1 MFGTA
6 PMPITTSCAGSSV
19 PSEVTAAAALPDP
32 VIARLSG
39 GPFGTVASYL
49 PAAAWWGCGCRSTD
63 SDPVQIAV
71 VARMGVPL
79 PRLADELG
87 AAVVEVLGPVAVD
100 VTVAHVETAEAA
112 ATGLTRAEF
121 VKVQSAWEPIEEY
134 REVKSTVER
143 LSPTRVRINV
153 EVPFD
158 ELKPISTAPT
168 RRSPSRSTCPAS
180 ARARCPPA
188 SSRPASAAAW
198 CWRGRQRRHPDE
210 VLRGRHVGRG
220 RAPLGQPEIE
230 VTEIADNERLAFTAE
245 VDVRPEIT
253 LPELVVAR
261 GRGRRGGG
269 HRRRRRRGAGQPA
282 RPVRHPTGVER
293 PAAKD
298 DFVQIDLAAS
308 VDGEAVEEAQT
319 SGLSYQVGQGG
330 LIDGI
335 DDAITG
341 LSAGES
347 ATFPTTLVAGE
358 YKDREAEVTVTV
370 TAVKER
376 ELPDADDEFAQLAS
390 EFDTLEE
397 LTADLRT
404 RLGRVR
410 QMEQLTEA
418 RDKVLDALVDA
429 TEVPLPEGILKQ
441 EIDSRVHDAVHP
453 FDHDEAKFAEFLE
466 ENGKTREEF
475 DTEAREDAEKSVR
488 VRLVL
493 DKLADDQEVTVSQE
507 ELTERIVFQAQQYQ
521 MPPEE
526 FVQRIQ
532 EAGQLGAIYADV
544 RRSKALIAAVRAA
557 TVTDASGTALD
568 MAELLGDDEPEQADE
583 APEESAEK
591 SDETTVD
598 A

>member
-1 MFGTA
+1 M
-6 PMPITTSCAGSSV
+6 
-19 PSEVTAAAALPDP
+19 
-32 VIARLSG
+32 
-39 GPFGTVASYL
+39 
-49 PAAAWWGCGCRSTD
+49 
-63 SDPVQIAV
+63 
-71 VARMGVPL
+71 
-79 PRLADELG
+79 
-87 AAVVEVLGPVAVD
+87 
-100 VTVAHVETAEAA
+100 
-112 ATGLTRAEF
+112 
-121 VKVQSAWEPIEEY
+121 
-134 REVKSTVER
+134 KSTVER

-158 ELKPISTAPT
+158 ELKPDFDRAYKKIAQQVNVPGF
-168 RRSPSRSTCPAS
+168 RKGKVPARIIE
-180 ARARCPPA
+180 AR
-188 SSRPASAAAW
+188 
-198 CWRGRQRRHPDE
+198 
-210 VLRGRHVGRG
+210 LGRG
-220 RAPLGQPEIE
+220 VVLEQVVNDAIPTKYSEAVTSAEDVSPLGQPEIE

-245 VDVRPEIT
+245 VDVRPEIDAAGA
-253 LPELVVAR
+253 VVAR
-261 GRGRRGGG
+261 GRRSTTSAVTDADVDEALDNLR
-269 HRRRRRRGAGQPA
+269 A
-282 RPVRHPTGVER
+282 RFATLTGVER
-293 PAAKD
+293 AAAKD

-376 ELPDADDEFAQLAS
+376 ELP
-390 EFDTLEE
+390 
-397 LTADLRT
+397 
-404 RLGRVR
+404 GRRRRVRAAGQRVRHAGRAHRRPAHPARPVR

-441 EIDSRVHDAVHP
+441 PRSSRGCTTP
-453 FDHDEAKFAEFLE
+453 S
-466 ENGKTREEF
+466 TRS
-475 DTEAREDAEKSVR
+475 TTTRRSSPSSSRRTARPARSSTPR
-488 VRLVL
+488 R
-493 DKLADDQEVTVSQE
+493 ARTPRSRCACGSCSTSWPTTRRSRSART

-583 APEESAEK
+583 AGPRSRPRSPTRRLWTPERTPTANTAADPAGGELAPRRVGSVQTEQTRARGRVK
-591 SDETTVD
+591 
-598 A
+598 

>member
-1 MFGTA
+1 M
-6 PMPITTSCAGSSV
+6 
-19 PSEVTAAAALPDP
+19 
-32 VIARLSG
+32 
-39 GPFGTVASYL
+39 
-49 PAAAWWGCGCRSTD
+49 
-63 SDPVQIAV
+63 
-71 VARMGVPL
+71 
-79 PRLADELG
+79 
-87 AAVVEVLGPVAVD
+87 
-100 VTVAHVETAEAA
+100 
-112 ATGLTRAEF
+112 
-121 VKVQSAWEPIEEY
+121 
-134 REVKSTVER
+134 KSTVER

-158 ELKPISTAPT
+158 ELKPDFDRAYKKIAQQVNVPGF
-168 RRSPSRSTCPAS
+168 RKGKVPARIIE
-180 ARARCPPA
+180 AR
-188 SSRPASAAAW
+188 
-198 CWRGRQRRHPDE
+198 
-210 VLRGRHVGRG
+210 LGRG
-220 RAPLGQPEIE
+220 VVLEQVVNDAIPTKYSEAVTSAEDVSPLGQPEIE

-245 VDVRPEIT
+245 VDVRPAIT
-253 LPELVVAR
+253 LPELSSLAVQVEDTAVTDADVDEAMDNLRAR
-261 GRGRRGGG
+261 F
-269 HRRRRRRGAGQPA
+269 ATL
-282 RPVRHPTGVER
+282 TGVER

-308 VDGEAVEEAQT
+308 VDGKPVEEAQT
-319 SGLSYQVGQGG
+319 SGLSYQIGQGG

-335 DDAITG
+335 DEAVTG

-358 YKDREAEVTVTV
+358 YKDQEAQVTVTV

-376 ELPDADDEFAQLAS
+376 QLPDADDEFAQLAS
-390 EFDTLEE
+390 EFDTFDE

-410 QMEQLTEA
+410 QMEQLSAA

-429 TEVPLPEGILKQ
+429 TEVPLPEGIVKSEL
-441 EIDSRVHDAVHP
+441 DARVHDAIHP

-475 DTEAREDAEKSVR
+475 DTESREDAEKSVR

-493 DKLADDQEVTVSQE
+493 DELADDQEVTVDQD

-526 FVQRIQ
+526 FVRRIQ

-557 TVTDASGTALD
+557 TVTDESGNPLD
-568 MAELLGDDEPEQADE
+568 MAELLGDDENDSADDSADDSATARSSTTARQATKTRRRPRSRRTRRLWTPERTPTANTAVDE
-583 APEESAEK
+583 AGGAPPPRRVEAARSK
-591 SDETTVD
+591 SGKTEQTRARGRVK
-598 A
+598 

>member
-1 MFGTA
+1 M
-6 PMPITTSCAGSSV
+6 
-19 PSEVTAAAALPDP
+19 
-32 VIARLSG
+32 
-39 GPFGTVASYL
+39 
-49 PAAAWWGCGCRSTD
+49 
-63 SDPVQIAV
+63 
-71 VARMGVPL
+71 
-79 PRLADELG
+79 
-87 AAVVEVLGPVAVD
+87 
-100 VTVAHVETAEAA
+100 
-112 ATGLTRAEF
+112 
-121 VKVQSAWEPIEEY
+121 
-134 REVKSTVER
+134 KSTVER

-158 ELKPISTAPT
+158 ELKPDFDRAYKKIAQQVNVPGF
-168 RRSPSRSTCPAS
+168 RKGKVPARIIE
-180 ARARCPPA
+180 AR
-188 SSRPASAAAW
+188 
-198 CWRGRQRRHPDE
+198 
-210 VLRGRHVGRG
+210 LGRG
-220 RAPLGQPEIE
+220 VVLEQVVNDAIPTKYSEAVTSAEDVSPLGQPEIE

-245 VDVRPEIT
+245 VDVRPEID
-253 LPELVVAR
+253 LPELSSLAAQVDEAAVTDVDVDEALDNLRAR
-261 GRGRRGGG
+261 F
-269 HRRRRRRGAGQPA
+269 ATL
-282 RPVRHPTGVER
+282 TGVER
-293 PAAKD
+293 AAAKD

-397 LTADLRT
+397 LTADLRN

-410 QMEQLTEA
+410 QMEQLTTA
-418 RDKVLDALVDA
+418 RDKVLDALVA
-429 TEVPLPEGILKQ
+429 KTEIPLPEGILKQ
-441 EIDSRVHDAVHP
+441 EIDSRVHDAIHP

-493 DKLADDQEVTVSQE
+493 DKLADDQEVTVSQD

-526 FVQRIQ
+526 FVKRIQ

-557 TVTDASGTALD
+557 TVTDASGAALD
-568 MAELLGDDEPEQADE
+568 MAELLGDEEPEQADE
-583 APEESAEK
+583 APEMSDEKSDEKSAEK

>member
-1 MFGTA
+1 M
-6 PMPITTSCAGSSV
+6 
-19 PSEVTAAAALPDP
+19 
-32 VIARLSG
+32 
-39 GPFGTVASYL
+39 
-49 PAAAWWGCGCRSTD
+49 
-63 SDPVQIAV
+63 
-71 VARMGVPL
+71 
-79 PRLADELG
+79 
-87 AAVVEVLGPVAVD
+87 
-100 VTVAHVETAEAA
+100 
-112 ATGLTRAEF
+112 
-121 VKVQSAWEPIEEY
+121 
-134 REVKSTVER
+134 
-143 LSPTRVRINV
+143 
-153 EVPFD
+153 
-158 ELKPISTAPT
+158 
-168 RRSPSRSTCPAS
+168 
-180 ARARCPPA
+180 
-188 SSRPASAAAW
+188 
-198 CWRGRQRRHPDE
+198 
-210 VLRGRHVGRG
+210 
-220 RAPLGQPEIE
+220 
-230 VTEIADNERLAFTAE
+230 
-245 VDVRPEIT
+245 
-253 LPELVVAR
+253 
-261 GRGRRGGG
+261 
-269 HRRRRRRGAGQPA
+269 
-282 RPVRHPTGVER
+282 
-293 PAAKD
+293 
-298 DFVQIDLAAS
+298 QIDLAAS

-404 RLGRVR
+404 RLDRVR

-418 RDKVLDALVDA
+418 RDKVLDALVA
-429 TEVPLPEGILKQ
+429 KTEVPLPEGILKQ
-441 EIDSRVHDAVHP
+441 EIDSRVHDAIHP

-493 DKLADDQEVTVSQE
+493 DKLADDQEVTVSQD

-583 APEESAEK
+583 APETSAEK
-591 SDETTVD
+591 SRSEVGREVRRDDCGRLSARPQRTRRPTRPVASLRRVGSVPNRPIRARPSRHEPE
-598 A
+598 AG

>member
-1 MFGTA
+1 M
-6 PMPITTSCAGSSV
+6 
-19 PSEVTAAAALPDP
+19 
-32 VIARLSG
+32 
-39 GPFGTVASYL
+39 
-49 PAAAWWGCGCRSTD
+49 
-63 SDPVQIAV
+63 
-71 VARMGVPL
+71 
-79 PRLADELG
+79 
-87 AAVVEVLGPVAVD
+87 
-100 VTVAHVETAEAA
+100 
-112 ATGLTRAEF
+112 
-121 VKVQSAWEPIEEY
+121 
-134 REVKSTVER
+134 KSTVER

-158 ELKPISTAPT
+158 ELKPDFDRAYKKIAQQVNVPGF
-168 RRSPSRSTCPAS
+168 RKGKVPARIIE
-180 ARARCPPA
+180 ARI
-188 SSRPASAAAW
+188 
-198 CWRGRQRRHPDE
+198 
-210 VLRGRHVGRG
+210 GRG
-220 RAPLGQPEIE
+220 AVLEQFVNDAIPTKYSGAVTSAEDVTPLGQPEIE
-230 VTEIADNERLAFTAE
+230 VTEIADNERIAFTAE

-253 LPELVVAR
+253 LPELSSLAVQVDDVAVTDADVDEAHDNLR
-261 GRGRRGGG
+261 
-269 HRRRRRRGAGQPA
+269 A
-282 RPVRHPTGVER
+282 RFATLTGVER

-298 DFVQIDLAAS
+298 DFVQIDLSAT
-308 VDGEAVEEAQT
+308 VDGAAVEEAQT

-376 ELPDADDEFAQLAS
+376 QLPDSDDEFAQLAS
-390 EFDTLEE
+390 EFDTLDE

-410 QMEQLTEA
+410 EMEQLTAA
-418 RDKVLDALVDA
+418 RDKVLDAIVDA
-429 TEVPLPEGILKQ
+429 TEVPLPECILKS
-441 EIDSRVHDAVHP
+441 EVDARVHDAIHP
-453 FDHDEAKFAEFLE
+453 FDHDEEKFAEFLE

-493 DKLADDQEVTVSQE
+493 DALADDQEVTVSQE

-521 MPPEE
+521 MPPEQ

-532 EAGQLGAIYADV
+532 EAGQLGAIYSDV

-557 TVTDASGTALD
+557 TVTDSAGTALD
-568 MAELLGDDEPEQADE
+568 MGELLGDGEDGDEQ
-583 APEESAEK
+583 ESENQQP